1 MRKAVYLLLILLM
14 LPCQSLPAL
23 EAKAGIIDGNAPV
36 PFKIPNELTPLLK
49 GYRKNWRRMTN
60 PEQSGLHWNQGIIVY
75 MNKNHNVYTNNH
87 EKYSKSLSEES
98 DSSQAKN
105 TFLTYPVGTI
115 LLKENYF
122 VEDGVIT
129 APASIAMMIKR
140 EKNYDNSTGDWQFVQ
155 FDPTGHIMVN
165 GNSKNTTVATAC
177 TQCHQSIA
185 VRDYVFS
192 THFANSTGRK

>member
-1 MRKAVYLLLILLM
+1 MRKAVYLLLIFLM
-14 LPCQSLPAL
+14 LQCQSLPAL
-23 EAKAGIIDGNAPV
+23 EAKSGIIDGNAPA

-49 GYRKNWRRMTN
+49 GYRKYWRRMTN

-75 MNKNHNVYTNNH
+75 MNKGNNIYANNY
-87 EKYSKSLSEES
+87 EKYIKSLSEES

-115 LLKENYF
+115 LIKENYF
-122 VEDGVIT
+122 VEAGVMT
-129 APASIAMMIKR
+129 TPASIALMIKR

-155 FDPTGHIMVN
+155 FDPTGRIIVN
-165 GNSKNTTVATAC
+165 GNSKNTAVATAC

-185 VRDYVFS
+185 ARDHVFS
-192 THFANSTGRK
+192 THLANSAARK

>member
-1 MRKAVYLLLILLM
+1 MRKLRYLLLILLM

-23 EAKAGIIDGNAPV
+23 EVKSGVIDGNAPA

-49 GYRKNWRRMTN
+49 GYRKHWRRMTN

-75 MNKNHNVYTNNH
+75 MNKGHKIYANNH
-87 EKYSKSLSEES
+87 EKYIKSLSEES
-98 DSSQAKN
+98 DSSEAKN

-115 LLKENYF
+115 LIKENYF

-129 APASIAMMIKR
+129 VPASIAMMIKR

-155 FDPTGHIMVN
+155 FDPAGRIMVN
-165 GNSKNTTVATAC
+165 GNSKNTAVATAC
-177 TQCHQSIA
+177 TQCHQGIA
-185 VRDYVFS
+185 VRDHVFS
-192 THFANSTGRK
+192 THFANPAGRK